1 MCKCNEEYDL
11 TLFFRCDCGWLW
23 LVLIGLIGLTPP
35 LIDLIG
41 LIGFQVVEKIGAST
55 VFDSVMPGSS
65 SNRGHVDGDG
75 SFDRLCV

>member
-1 MCKCNEEYDL
+1 MRSMISPF
-11 TLFFRCDCGWLW
+11 FFRSDWLW
-23 LVLIGLIGLTPP
+23 LVVIGLIGLIGLTPP